1 MIWNRPKGN
10 GRHYSEVL
18 RSCPHPLPPPPLK
31 EQHKESSIKWF
42 QGLHTPSTWRQRLP
56 NDWHVDWGLC
66 SSCYTRR
73 SLRLSTSVM
82 EDPRRNGFVHLSNED
97 DVKSIREGG
106 KKWVCTFAQFKNQK
120 HFTTWS
126 ESARNLS
133 GETISVLRCPEEG
146 QAGDLDLHINAWR
159 YPEQRST
166 VLRAVRFCAGR
177 GIQDFWPINLRW
189 GEGGGD

>member
-1 MIWNRPKGN
+1 
-10 GRHYSEVL
+10 
-18 RSCPHPLPPPPLK
+18 
-31 EQHKESSIKWF
+31 
-42 QGLHTPSTWRQRLP
+42 
-56 NDWHVDWGLC
+56 
-66 SSCYTRR
+66 
-73 SLRLSTSVM
+73 M

-106 KKWVCTFAQFKNQK
+106 EEMSLHLCPVQK
-120 HFTTWS
+120 PKTLYNLIR

-177 GIQDFWPINLRW
+177 GIQDF
-189 GEGGGD
+189 